1 MSATPPAPLGPDW
14 KPWGERL
21 VTYMTRVRSQLVTFI
36 AGDKATDDGVIAW
49 NRTGYPVVSK
59 GGVFRQVILADGYAQ
74 VLKTADQTA
83 ATADTAYA
91 LTWNNITFGDGITI
105 NPADSTKI
113 VFAEGGKFIVV
124 FSAELK
130 SGSSNAKSIWCWP
143 RINGADSAGSTMKTS
158 LNVNNAEIF
167 VSRTAILQIAS
178 GQYLQA
184 MFAVSDVDI
193 TITAPATTAFAP
205 ASTAATLSITRFMQ

>member
-21 VTYMTRVRSQLVTFI
+21 VSYMTRVRSQLVTYI

-49 NRTGYPVVSK
+49 DRTGYPVVSK

-74 VLKTADQTA
+74 ILKTTNQTA

-91 LTWNNITFGDGITI
+91 LTWDDITFADGITLD
-105 NPADSTKI
+105 PADSTKI
-113 VFAEGGKFIVV
+113 VFAEGGKFIVG
-124 FSAELK
+124 FTAELQ
-130 SGSSNAKSIWCWP
+130 SSSANAKSVWFWP
-143 RINGADSAGSTMKTS
+143 RVNGTDSDGSTIKTTLK
-158 LNVNNAEIF
+158 LNGEEIV
-167 VSRTAILQIAS
+167 VSSSAIFEIAS
-178 GQYLQA
+178 GQYLQS
-184 MFAVSDVDI
+184 MFAVSDVAI

>member
-21 VTYMTRVRSQLVTFI
+21 VNYMTRVRSQLATFVT
-36 AGDKATDDGVIAW
+36 GDKATDDGILVW
-49 NRTGYPVVSK
+49 DRTGYPVVSK

-74 VLKTADQTA
+74 VLKTVDQAA

-91 LTWNNITFGDGITI
+91 LTWNDITFADGITLD
-105 NPADSTKI
+105 PADSTKI
-113 VFAEGGKFIVV
+113 VFEEGGKFVV
-124 FSAELK
+124 AFSAELK
-130 SGSSNAKSIWCWP
+130 SGSGSAKSIWFWP
-143 RINGADSAGSTMKTS
+143 RISGTDSAGSTMKTS
-158 LNVNNAEIF
+158 LKINDEEIF
-167 VSRTAILQIAS
+167 VSRTAILQITS

>member
-1 MSATPPAPLGPDW
+1 MSQVPPPVGPDW

-21 VTYMTRVRSQLVTFI
+21 RQYLGAVRSNLATRVEYDSPAV
-36 AGDKATDDGVIAW
+36 DGVTLW
-49 NRTGYPVVSK
+49 DRTGYPVVSK
-59 GGVFRQVILADGYAQ
+59 SGEFRQVILANGYAQ
-74 VLKTADQTA
+74 VLKTASQVA

-91 LTWNNITFGDGITI
+91 VTWNDITFADGITLD
-105 NPADSTKI
+105 PADSTKI
-113 VFAEGGKFIVV
+113 VFEEGGKFIVA

-130 SGSSNAKSIWCWP
+130 SGSSNAKSIWFWP
-143 RINGADSAGSTMKTS
+143 RINGTDSAGSTMKTS
-158 LNVNNAEIF
+158 LNVNNEEIF

>member
-1 MSATPPAPLGPDW
+1 MSQVPPPVGPDW

-21 VTYMTRVRSQLVTFI
+21 RQYLATVRSNLATRVEYDSPAV
-36 AGDKATDDGVIAW
+36 DGVTLW
-49 NRTGYPVVSK
+49 DRTGYPVVSK

-74 VLKTADQTA
+74 VLKTASQAA
-83 ATADTAYA
+83 ATTDTAYA
-91 LTWNNITFGDGITI
+91 LTWNDIAFADGITLD
-105 NPADSTKI
+105 PADSTKI
-113 VFAEGGKFIVV
+113 VFEEGGKFIVA

-130 SGSSNAKSIWCWP
+130 SSSSNAKSIWFWP
-143 RINGADSAGSTMKTS
+143 RINGTDSAGSTMKTS
-158 LNVNNAEIF
+158 LKVNNEEVF

-193 TITAPATTAFAP
+193 WIDAPVTTAFAP
-205 ASTAATLSITRFMQ
+205 ASTAATMSITRFMQ

>member
-1 MSATPPAPLGPDW
+1 MSQVPPPVGPDW

-21 VTYMTRVRSQLVTFI
+21 RQYLATVRSNLATRVGYDSPAV
-36 AGDKATDDGVIAW
+36 DGVVLW
-49 NRTGYPVVSK
+49 DRTGYPVVSK
-59 GGVFRQVILADGYAQ
+59 SGVFRQVILANGYAQ
-74 VLKTADQTA
+74 VLKTVDQTA

-91 LTWNNITFGDGITI
+91 LTWNDITFADGITLD
-105 NPADSTKI
+105 PADSTKI
-113 VFAEGGKFIVV
+113 VFEEGGKFIVA

-130 SGSSNAKSIWCWP
+130 SGSSNAKSIWFWP
-143 RINGADSAGSTMKTS
+143 RINGTDSDGSTMKTS
-158 LNVNNAEIF
+158 LSVNNEEIF